1 MNKYALM
8 IEEYACWGCK
18 TCEVACKQEHNPVE
32 SSNGV
37 KYLSV
42 WSDGPKLMNGKLD
55 FMWRVS
61 VCKHCAEPICAKAC
75 PEDAITK
82 DPETDIVL
90 SDREKCNGCHAVVD
104 KSGTEK
110 QETSPCKMGCPAHN
124 NVQGYVNLAAKGKF
138 QEALQLIKETSPF
151 PSICGRIC
159 HHPCETDCHR
169 SQIDESVAAH
179 SIERFLGDLDLN
191 PNTRYQP
198 KIKAREKE
206 KVAIVGSGPAGLT
219 CAYYLAQ
226 EGYQVTIFEKT
237 SLLGGM
243 LTMAIPSYRLPREIV
258 EAEIQLIRD
267 MGVTM
272 KTGVEV
278 GKDKTI
284 AQLREEGFKA
294 FFIAIGTQECLRL
307 GIEGEDLKGVY
318 RGLDYL
324 RGINLGESLAIG
336 KNVAVIGG
344 GNAAMD
350 VVRSARRSG
359 AENAFILYRR
369 GLKEIPA
376 RPEEIEECQEE
387 GISIHLL
394 TQPLRF
400 IGQNGQVKAI
410 QCIKMRLEDPDES
423 GRRKPEPI
431 PGSEFTIE
439 VDAVITALG
448 QEADWA
454 CLTPECA
461 CTLTSWGT
469 IKVDPLTLQSDDPDI
484 FAGGDA
490 IRGPQ
495 TVIEAI
501 ADGRRAAIS
510 IDRYIEG
517 QDLRLD
523 RDIQLK
529 AITTP
534 QRGRYDPS
542 ARSHMPC
549 LGAQERIKNFNEVQK
564 GLTKEMAVQE
574 ALRCIS
580 CGSCCIQ
587 ACPYDAITFD
597 QKIGKIQK
605 CNLCYH
611 RVTNGLYPAC
621 ADNVCLAHCI
631 YFGDPAQ
638 IERRILE
645 KRKMRGGW
653 GEVLPKALIAS
664 RGQGS

>member
-1 MNKYALM
+1 MNKYALI

-18 TCEVACKQEHNPVE
+18 TCEVACQQEYNPVE
-32 SSNGV
+32 SNNGV

-42 WSDGPKLMNGKLD
+42 GSDGPKLMNGKLD
-55 FMWRVS
+55 FVWRVN
-61 VCKHCAEPICAKAC
+61 VCKHCAEPVCARAC
-75 PEDAITK
+75 PENAITK
-82 DPETDIVL
+82 DPKTGIVL
-90 SDREKCNGCHAVVD
+90 SDREKCNGCQAVVGQ
-104 KSGTEK
+104 SGKEK

-124 NVQGYVNLAAKGKF
+124 NVQGYINLAAKGKF

-159 HHPCETDCHR
+159 HHPCETDCNR

-191 PNTRYQP
+191 ANTRSQP
-198 KIKAREKE
+198 SIRATKKE

-226 EGYQVTIFEKT
+226 EGYPVTVFEKAN
-237 SLLGGM
+237 LPGGM
-243 LTMAIPSYRLPREIV
+243 LSMAIPSYRLPREIV

-267 MGVTM
+267 LGVTM

-278 GKDKTI
+278 GRDLSVG
-284 AQLREEGFKA
+284 QLRKEGFRA
-294 FFIAIGTQECLRL
+294 FFVAIGTQECLRL
-307 GIEGEDLKGVY
+307 GIEGEDLKGIHG
-318 RGLDYL
+318 GLDYL
-324 RGINLGESLAIG
+324 RRINLGESSALG

-350 VVRSARRSG
+350 AVRSARRSG

-369 GLKEIPA
+369 GLGEMPA
-376 RPEEIEECQEE
+376 RPEEIGECREE
-387 GISIHLL
+387 GISIHPL
-394 TQPLRF
+394 TQPVRF
-400 IGQNGQVKAI
+400 IGEEGKVKAI
-410 QCIKMRLEDPDES
+410 ECIKMCLTGQDDS

-431 PGSEFTIE
+431 PGTEFTME

-461 CTLTSWGT
+461 CTLTPWGT
-469 IKVDPLTLQSDDPDI
+469 MKVDPLTLQSEDPDI

-510 IDRYIEG
+510 IDRFLKG

-523 RDIQLK
+523 RDIEWK
-529 AITTP
+529 AITAP
-534 QRGRYDPS
+534 QRGNVDPS
-542 ARSHMPC
+542 PRSHMPR
-549 LGAQERIKNFNEVQK
+549 LEVQARIKNFDEVQT
-564 GLTKEMAVQE
+564 GLPEEKAVQE
-574 ALRCIS
+574 ARRCIS

-597 QKIGKIQK
+597 QKIAKIQK

-631 YFGDPAQ
+631 YFGDPAE

-645 KRKMRGGW
+645 KRKIRGGW
-653 GEVLPKALIAS
+653 GEILPKALIAA
-664 RGQGS
+664 GE